1 MVFLTIILS
10 VRKNESSIWKG
21 ILLLKYFRGESK
33 DFLYREQAKNVSM
46 SPHSPPTLVVVELLN
61 LKLTTLSLYLSPL

>member
-21 ILLLKYFRGESK
+21 ILLLGYFRR
-33 DFLYREQAKNVSM
+33 DQAKNVSM

-61 LKLTTLSLYLSPL
+61 